1 MKSGRVAGWQG
12 GKAQT
17 AAGTPKSRV
26 QTFRD
31 LIVWQ
36 RGMALAREIYKLTER
51 MPKAELFGLTS
62 QMRRASCSIPM
73 NISEGFGKH
82 TRPEFVRGLLLAT
95 GSLNELMTA
104 YELATGLELINH
116 RHAVVDLMAEEDRL
130 LSSLIRKLKA
140 LPPEK

>member
-1 MKSGRVAGWQG
+1 
-12 GKAQT
+12 
-17 AAGTPKSRV
+17 
-26 QTFRD
+26 
-31 LIVWQ
+31 
-36 RGMALAREIYKLTER
+36 MALAREIYKLTER